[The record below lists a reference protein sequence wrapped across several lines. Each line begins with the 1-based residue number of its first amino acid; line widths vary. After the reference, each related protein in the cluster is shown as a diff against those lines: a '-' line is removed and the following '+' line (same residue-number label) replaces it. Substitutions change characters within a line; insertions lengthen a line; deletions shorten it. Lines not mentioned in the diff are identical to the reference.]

1 MFIRVTLMPRA
12 IRRELARLD
21 AGDVRYRNLGDGYGL
36 LEPGPDGSDRPRKS
50 REILDRLQALPDGAG
65 SAALWSAFGDR
76 RSDRADEPQLP
87 RGPGGE

>member
-1 MFIRVTLMPRA
+1 MGGRYDVFIRITLMPRA

-36 LEPGPDGSDRPRKS
+36 LEVDPGGSRRPRKS

-65 SAALWSAFGDR
+65 SAAVRGAFGD
-76 RSDRADEPQLP
+76 EQ
-87 RGPGGE
+87 